1 MDIYKEIEKSDKK
14 SWEIVVLVIKLKVKQ
29 KERKT

>member
-1 MDIYKEIEKSDKK
+1 MDIYKEIEKSEKELVDM
-14 SWEIVVLVIKLKVKQ
+14 VLVIKLKVKW